1 MWKLPRPGF
10 KSMSL
15 HWQVDLSLGRQEVLR
30 TGFLKMTDSI
40 PEECEELLLGVGA
53 TRKNS

>member
-1 MWKLPRPGF
+1 
-10 KSMSL
+10 MSL

-40 PEECEELLLGVGA
+40 PEESEELLLGVGA
-53 TRKNS
+53 TRENS